1 MANKKIYEL
10 EYQVN
15 ASPKLLYNYLST
27 ISGLSEWFADDINSR
42 GDEMEFIWDD
52 DTRATAHIISK
63 KQGAFIRFKWEDDI
77 DNDAFFEMKIQI
89 DELTKDVSLIITDFA
104 EENEME
110 DAVQLWNAQISKLLQ
125 VLGS

>member
-52 DTRATAHIISK
+52 DTRATAIVISK
-63 KQGAFIRFKWEDDI
+63 KQGVFIRFKWEEEI
-77 DNDAFFEMKIQI
+77 DSDTYFEMKIQI

>member
-52 DTRATAHIISK
+52 DTRATAHIIAK
-63 KQGAFIRFKWEDDI
+63 KQGAFIRFKWEGDI
-77 DNDAFFEMKIQI
+77 DSDAFFEMKIQI

>member
-1 MANKKIYEL
+1 
-10 EYQVN
+10 
-15 ASPKLLYNYLST
+15 
-27 ISGLSEWFADDINSR
+27 
-42 GDEMEFIWDD
+42 
-52 DTRATAHIISK
+52 
-63 KQGAFIRFKWEDDI
+63 
-77 DNDAFFEMKIQI
+77 MKIQI